1 MDERGNV
8 MFLAGQIV
16 GVFVTIA
23 AVISMQ
29 FKSMKNILAG
39 QVVANL
45 LLMLNC
51 VLLSAWAGAGTGIIA
66 TVQTIVN
73 YGFKSKDKKIP
84 VSLTVFFMI
93 LYVASSF
100 FTYKG
105 IADILPLIASL
116 IFAVAIMQEKAS
128 VCRLLSLGNSAL
140 WLIYDIC
147 IMAYTTTLTHGILLV
162 SVIVAIIR
170 LDIKEWKKVK

>member
-1 MDERGNV
+1 MKWGKF

-29 FKSMKNILAG
+29 FKSMKNVLAG

-51 VLLSAWAGAGTGIIA
+51 LLLSAWAGAGTGIIA

-73 YGFKSKDKKIP
+73 YGFKAKDKKIP
-84 VSLTVFFMI
+84 LSLTVFFMI
-93 LYVASSF
+93 LYVISSY

-105 IADILPLIASL
+105 IADILPLIAAL
-116 IFAVAIMQEKAS
+116 IFAVAVMQEKAS

-140 WLIYDIC
+140 WLTYDFC

-170 LDIKEWKKVK
+170 LDIKEWKKK

>member
-1 MDERGNV
+1 

-29 FKSMKNILAG
+29 FKTMKSILAG

-51 VLLSAWAGAGTGIIA
+51 LLLSAWAGAGTGIIA

-73 YGFKSKDKKIP
+73 YTFSARNKKIP
-84 VSLTVFFMI
+84 VLLTVFFMI
-93 LYVASSF
+93 LYVTSSF

-105 IADILPLIASL
+105 IVDTLPLIAAL
-116 IFAVAIMQEKAS
+116 IFAVAVMQEKAS
-128 VCRLLSLGNSAL
+128 ICRLLSLGNSAL
-140 WLIYDIC
+140 WLAYDIC
-147 IMAYTTTLTHGILLV
+147 ISAYTTTLTHGILLI

-170 LDIKEWKKVK
+170 LDIKEWKKGK